1 VDLDEVA
8 DELYGLRPEEF
19 TAARDDRA
27 RQARAAG
34 QRDLA
39 GQIRGLRRPTLA
51 AWASNLL
58 VREQQEDVAPL
69 LRLGEQLRDAHR
81 DLDGQEL
88 RALSHRQHQLVAA
101 LARQAGRLASD
112 AGQPLGP
119 QAQQEVAQTLQAV
132 LSDPGAAREWA
143 GGRLAK
149 PLSVAV
155 GFDAAAE
162 AAGPQTRTGAG
173 RTRKR
178 NSSSAGTAS
187 SSGKSARRSD
197 STADGGRS
205 RADGKARQAGERT
218 RQAEE
223 RARRDAEEAAAR
235 AEELKREAEAADGDA
250 EAARSA
256 REEAGERV
264 ERLRE
269 ELREAEREHT
279 RRRKN
284 ERETDRTAREA
295 RRRAEEAGKRARQ
308 SADAAPSARRGR
320 SGKAAPRGGRR
331 GR

>member
-1 VDLDEVA
+1 MDLDEVA
-8 DELYGLRPEEF
+8 DELYGLLPEEF

-39 GQIRGLRRPTLA
+39 GEIRGLRRPTLA

-88 RALSHRQHQLVAA
+88 RALSHKQHQLVAA
-101 LARQAGRLASD
+101 LARQAARLASE

-119 QAQQEVAQTLQAV
+119 QAQQEVARTLQAV

-162 AAGPQTRTGAG
+162 AAGPQSRTGDG
-173 RTRKR
+173 RARKR
-178 NSSSAGTAS
+178 KPSSAGTAS
-187 SSGKSARRSD
+187 SSAKSARRSD
-197 STADGGRS
+197 STAPTAKDKGGS
-205 RADGKARQAGERT
+205 RADEEARQAGER
-218 RQAEE
+218 
-223 RARRDAEEAAAR
+223 ARREAEEAAVR
-235 AEELKREAEAADGDA
+235 ADELWREADAADGDA

-256 REEAGERV
+256 REEAEERV

-279 RRRKN
+279 RCRKS
-284 ERETDRTAREA
+284 EREAGRTAREA
-295 RRRAEEAGKRARQ
+295 RRRAEDAGKRAKQ
-308 SADAAPSARRGR
+308 LSEAAPSAGRGR
-320 SGKAAPRGGRR
+320 SGKAASRGGHR